1 MNRVQDSLS
10 RLGRQRT
17 PRHPRCQISAQAI
30 LERTVIGLI
39 PDGNADWR
47 LILSKDAS
55 APVGWQIRYRNA

>member
-10 RLGRQRT
+10 RST
-17 PRHPRCQISAQAI
+17 RHLRCRISAQAI
-30 LERTVIGLI
+30 LEHTVIGLI
-39 PDGNADWR
+39 PSGNADWR